1 MVAIYYPPYI
11 PNLYPTK
18 GYPLLTD
25 SVKNYMQ
32 RMARIAEER
41 ARTAQEEREAKRQRT
56 IPGKDVRM
64 RLAMYNEAEYRK
76 RLDVSLGRTQG
87 VYYRR
92 KSICRGRHKV
102 W

>member
-76 RLDVSLGRTQG
+76 RLATSRRTQV

-92 KSICRGRHKV
+92 KSICRGRHKT

>member
-11 PNLYPTK
+11 PNQLFQ
-18 GYPLLTD
+18 D
-25 SVKNYMQ
+25 SANNFMQ
-32 RMARIAEER
+32 RMARIVEEI
-41 ARTAQEEREAKRQRT
+41 ARIAQEEREAKRQRT

>member
-11 PNLYPTK
+11 PNQLFQ
-18 GYPLLTD
+18 D
-25 SVKNYMQ
+25 SANNFMQ
-32 RMARIAEER
+32 RMARIVEEI
-41 ARTAQEEREAKRQRT
+41 ARIAQEEREAKRQRT

-64 RLAMYNEAEYRK
+64 RLALYNEAEYRK
-76 RLDVSLGRTQG
+76 RLEALQGRTQA

-92 KSICRGRHKV
+92 KSICRGRHKT

>member
-11 PNLYPTK
+11 PNQLFQ
-18 GYPLLTD
+18 D
-25 SVKNYMQ
+25 SANNFMQ
-32 RMARIAEER
+32 RMARIVEEI
-41 ARTAQEEREAKRQRT
+41 ARIAQEEREAKRQRT

-64 RLAMYNEAEYRK
+64 RLALYNEAEYRK

-92 KSICRGRHKV
+92 KSICRGRHKT